1 MKNTI
6 GTVTKAVLLAL
17 IAICLITATV
27 YAQSFKL
34 MTYCNDEAGTIPR
47 SDEPYSLLR
56 NGVPAGKGIT
66 NAKGTV
72 YTLQHKPGVQEDW
85 VVKFINEEYG
95 VRISSDNH
103 HKIFLLYT
111 SAWQNDQH
119 IYNRDYFILSPH
131 ADALQQPY
139 YWFELYSADKE
150 WNNQYYE
157 ISSNGKPLSKGRT
170 GNDGFIF
177 LRTAAIKEKQVFQLR
192 VCSTVFIINLL
203 PGKKDAFSIR
213 YADSTGLFNTQT
225 AADSSCNTVS
235 PTKAFNQGRPLL
247 HAGIGYGKIWLEELA
262 ERAKEDSMEKQSKAR
277 EIEDYR
283 NGLTRLSSDA
293 EIAPKGKF
301 PDDILGTF
309 GVHAHPAT
317 AQITSLCKELLHP
330 DYQPGQPAF
339 RIFKKDSS
347 YYWKGLIT
355 GQERKIE
362 LEMIPMMT
370 DTTNLQERDTAG
382 KIAAGS
388 YDSTRYYSI
397 NAVCNESVQV
407 VCFNYNYKE
416 WTDDRLREFAAGCQ
430 RPIGLIPSIEDL
442 RKTHYFLIYII
453 SSIGTYSAVFM
464 IPLVRMAQ

>member
-1 MKNTI
+1 MENTT
-6 GTVTKAVLLAL
+6 GTIPKAVLLAL
-17 IAICLITATV
+17 MATCMITANV

-34 MTYCNDEAGTIPR
+34 MTYCNDAACTIPR
-47 SDEPYSLLR
+47 SNEPYSLLR
-56 NGVPAGKGIT
+56 NGIPAGKGVT
-66 NAKGTV
+66 NTNGQV
-72 YTLQHKPGVQEDW
+72 YTRQHQPGTREDW

-95 VRISSDNH
+95 VRISGDNH
-103 HKIFLLYT
+103 REVFLLYT
-111 SAWQNDQH
+111 SAKQNGQH
-119 IYNRDYFILSPH
+119 IYNRDYFSLSSH
-131 ADALQQPY
+131 ADALQRPY

-150 WNNQYYE
+150 WTGQYYE
-157 ISSNGKPLSKGRT
+157 ISSDGNLLSKGST
-170 GNDGFIF
+170 GSDGFIF
-177 LRTAAIKEKQVFQLR
+177 LRTTAIKENHPFQLR
-192 VCSTVFIINLL
+192 VCGTVFIITLL
-203 PGKKDAFSIR
+203 PGKQDEFSIR
-213 YADSTGLFNTQT
+213 YAGTEIINTQT
-225 AADSSCNTVS
+225 TADSSCNTVS
-235 PTKAFNQGRPLL
+235 ATNAFNLGRPLL

-330 DYQPGQPAF
+330 DYQPGHPAF

-355 GQERKIE
+355 GQERKID